1 VLKSRLSYA
10 LGGSFFL
17 HIAVI
22 ALFVL
27 VKPEANHRPNRS
39 ASMSTL
45 SPGMTP
51 VAVEPASEVEGV
63 PSPPPNNLTRE
74 IPAREVARDVT
85 ATRLKVAKVHSEA
98 RSPAVVPVQ
107 IADAPQRGTHRI
119 STPVTPSPPEQIN
132 EADGPKGELSPSA
145 LKAAMFDAT
154 KRNDVPMVGGGFGS
168 MEMLLKERRLER
180 ALTWVFPKVVSYD
193 KSYWQWP
200 MGSIG
205 AIRFTIELD
214 SHGKI
219 IATRFLE
226 ASPSVRLK
234 ALISKMT
241 LFLRPGRFY
250 VSNLTDDSPI
260 ERSFVLTVQQRK
272 RSTAR
277 EPSGASE
284 GESVSAELGDIERLG
299 FDAPDDG
306 RPGKGYITDKTG
318 RELVAELREV
328 TVATKSSTDSPGP

>member
-1 VLKSRLSYA
+1 
-10 LGGSFFL
+10 
-17 HIAVI
+17 
-22 ALFVL
+22 
-27 VKPEANHRPNRS
+27 
-39 ASMSTL
+39 
-45 SPGMTP
+45 MTP
-51 VAVEPASEVEGV
+51 VAVEPVSKVEGV
-63 PSPPPNNLTRE
+63 PSPPPQIAAPKVTPPIGQAKNGLIRDDPT
-74 IPAREVARDVT
+74 RDVIRDAPLART
-85 ATRLKVAKVHSEA
+85 KVAKIQPGE
-98 RSPAVVPVQ
+98 RPF
-107 IADAPQRGTHRI
+107 
-119 STPVTPSPPEQIN
+119 TPSPPEPNI
-132 EADGPKGELSPSA
+132 EAAQPVEELSPSA

-154 KRNDVPMVGGGFGS
+154 KRNNVPMVGGGFGS

-226 ASPSVRLK
+226 ASPPSRLK

-250 VSNLTDDSPI
+250 VSKLTDDSPI

-272 RSTAR
+272 RNAAR
-277 EPSGASE
+277 VPSGASE
-284 GESVSAELGDIERLG
+284 GESVSEELGDIERIG
-299 FDAPDDG
+299 FDAPEEG

-328 TVATKSSTDSPGP
+328 TVTTKSSTDSPGP